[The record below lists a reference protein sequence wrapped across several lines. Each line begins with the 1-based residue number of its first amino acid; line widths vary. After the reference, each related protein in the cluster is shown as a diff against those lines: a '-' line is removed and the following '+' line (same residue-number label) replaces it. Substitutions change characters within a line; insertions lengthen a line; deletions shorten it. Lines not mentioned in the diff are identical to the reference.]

1 MTENLSSRNIAILVA
16 NGFDES
22 HITEMQRAFTRIK
35 APYKIIAPEQG
46 LVNGWQDNGWGHYFT
61 VDAPIGTAMGSDY
74 DALVLIGGERS
85 VAKLKTNPHAR
96 RIVNHFLE
104 ANTPVAAIG
113 AGVAVLALSPKS
125 AGRDVAALPELQA
138 ELTTAQMVL
147 SAEAQTVDGSLLTST
162 GADVPTWVAA
172 VLSHFSAG
180 VLPEEEAAVAA

>member
-1 MTENLSSRNIAILVA
+1 MALRQLLTHCLNGCAPIIL
-16 NGFDES
+16 GL
-22 HITEMQRAFTRIK
+22 AFASEAQTNQSI
-35 APYKIIAPEQG
+35 YTDS

-104 ANTPVAAIG
+104 ANKPVAAIG
-113 AGVAVLALSPKS
+113 AGVALLALSPKS